1 MENENT
7 KEVVEIITE
16 RLKYGKEGL
25 DSAVEL
31 ATDFSINNS
40 IPPVSLL
47 KQCQCFLSKESC
59 AFAYVFAKSSSNL
72 LTGDAKATAHFIAG
86 VCAINMGYEA
96 EAEEQYKL
104 ALISNPKH
112 FDTHSEYGLLLTKM
126 GRKEEAEIHFKLAI
140 EIGPQN
146 VVTHNNYG
154 ILLKTMKRCEE
165 AEQQYKLALEV
176 DPNNAVTHYN
186 YGVLLREMRR
196 WEEGKKHLKL
206 ALEAN
211 PNDFDTLYNYGI
223 VLYETGF
230 LEEAEKHYRHALEI
244 DPKHVYLR
252 YEYGNLLTKLKCL
265 EEAEKQYK
273 LALEIDP
280 NHVVT
285 HCNYGILLKQ
295 RGRLKEA
302 EEHYKLAI
310 KTDPNYADTHFN
322 YAFLLTEMRRCEEAE
337 QQYKLTLDSDPKHI
351 AAHIN
356 YGILLTAMG
365 RLEEAEEQY
374 KFAIEIDSNSAFAY
388 SNYGNLLRQ
397 VGRLE
402 EADEQFKLAIE
413 LNHKEPNTYGAY
425 GLLLFSMNLE
435 AEAVENTKMASG
447 LFREKGDRIKEHLS
461 FAWLYE
467 KFADKYYNLKNY
479 QKSERYAEISG
490 DEYIEAGKHAGD
502 KFKSVSLTKGYTLK
516 GRAEICKLAIKTH
529 FYKDIFKKLRGRES
543 YQTET
548 SMRIMDC
555 IMNASRWYKK
565 AAEASP
571 NDGQMSNACSISMS
585 CLSEIL
591 DYTLAEIKQEKTPLL
606 NDKLKSWNEKMEIA
620 ERVYKGHNKG
630 ELFIES
636 LYKLMGC
643 LQNLDKYKN
652 HATREYGRAFEECLK
667 ELYEIS
673 RYIEGPLQKIIEDS
687 AKQMDICRLKIIPY
701 AGTETGYIHEPSIL
715 TQVTKW
721 LLVPYRIA
729 TGIFAI
735 ILTVFISHYNEY
747 IFSQI
752 QGIITML
759 LSKL

>member
-1 MENENT
+1 MENENA

-31 ATDFSINNS
+31 TTDFSINNS

-47 KQCQCFLSKESC
+47 KQCQCFLSNESC

-86 VCAINMGYEA
+86 VCANNMGYEA

-104 ALISNPKH
+104 TLISNPKH

-146 VVTHNNYG
+146 VVTHTNYG
-154 ILLKTMKRCEE
+154 ILLRMMKRCEE

-186 YGVLLREMRR
+186 YGLLLREMKR

-211 PNDFDTLYNYGI
+211 PNDVDTLYNYGI
-223 VLYETGF
+223 VLYETGC
-230 LEEAEKHYRHALEI
+230 LEEAEKHYKHALET
-244 DPKHVYLR
+244 DPNNVDLR
-252 YEYGNLLTKLKCL
+252 YECGNLFTKLKCL

-273 LALEIDP
+273 LALKFDP
-280 NHVVT
+280 NHAAT

-295 RGRLKEA
+295 KGCLKEA
-302 EEHYKLAI
+302 EEQYNLAI
-310 KTDPNYADTHFN
+310 KTAPNYADTHFN
-322 YAFLLTEMRRCEEAE
+322 YAVLLTETRRFEEAK
-337 QQYKLTLDSDPKHI
+337 QQYKLTLKFNPKHI
-351 AAHIN
+351 GSHIN
-356 YGILLTAMG
+356 YGLLLMEIG
-365 RLEEAEEQY
+365 SEEEAEQHFRLALEASPNY
-374 KFAIEIDSNSAFAY
+374 ALAH
-388 SNYGNLLRQ
+388 SNYGILLRQ
-397 VGRLE
+397 VGRFKEAE
-402 EADEQFKLAIE
+402 EQLKIAIE
-413 LNHKEPNTYGAY
+413 LDPNEPIFYGAY

-435 AEAVENTKMASG
+435 AQAIEKTKIASK
-447 LFREKGDRIKEHLS
+447 LFRERGDRIEEHLS

-467 KFADKYYNLKNY
+467 KFTDKYYSLKKY
-479 QKSERYAEISG
+479 QKSGLYAEISG
-490 DEYIEAGKHAGD
+490 DEYIEAGKHAGE
-502 KFKSVSLTKGYTLK
+502 KFKSISLSKGYTLK
-516 GRAEICKLAIKTH
+516 GRAEICKLAIETP
-529 FYKDIFKKLRGRES
+529 FYKDIFKKIRSRES
-543 YQTET
+543 YRIDT

-555 IMNASRWYKK
+555 ILCASRWYKK
-565 AAEASP
+565 AAEAFP
-571 NDGQMSNACSISMS
+571 NDGQMSNACSISML
-585 CLSEIL
+585 CLSEIM
-591 DYTLAEIKQEKTPLL
+591 DYTLAVIKQEKTPLL

-620 ERVYKGHNKG
+620 KKVYTGHNKG

-636 LYKLMGC
+636 LYKLMSC
-643 LQNLDKYKN
+643 LQNLDMYKN
-652 HATREYGRAFEECLK
+652 HATREYGRVFEECLK

-687 AKQMDICRLKIIPY
+687 AKQMDTCRLKIIPY
-701 AGTETGYIHEPSIL
+701 AGTETGYIHKPSTL
-715 TQVTKW
+715 TQVIKW

-729 TGIFAI
+729 ASIFAI
-735 ILTVFISHYNEY
+735 ILGVVINHFNEY
-747 IFSQI
+747 LFLQI
-752 QGIITML
+752 QGIISRI